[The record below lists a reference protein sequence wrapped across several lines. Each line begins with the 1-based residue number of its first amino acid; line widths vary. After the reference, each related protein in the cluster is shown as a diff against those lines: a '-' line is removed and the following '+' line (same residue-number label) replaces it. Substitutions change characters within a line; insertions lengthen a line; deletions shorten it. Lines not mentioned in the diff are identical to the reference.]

1 MFSRDNSALGRLLAT
16 FCLQG
21 LISLEDLD
29 SPSSGW
35 EALEAA
41 RAAANRRA
49 MRTKLPPPY
58 FPGLPWRNLA
68 REWIAA
74 HPAEWEAMLIK
85 TLNDEP
91 NPIPAHPL
99 HGL

>member
-1 MFSRDNSALGRLLAT
+1 MFSPDSAALGRLLAT

-29 SPSSGW
+29 NPSAGW
-35 EALEAA
+35 QELETA
-41 RAAANRRA
+41 RSLANRYA
-49 MRTKLPPPY
+49 MRTKTPMPYPPGQPH
-58 FPGLPWRNLA
+58 RNLA

-85 TLNDEP
+85 TLNEEP
-91 NPIPAHPL
+91 EPISPHPL
-99 HGL
+99 YGL

>member
-1 MFSRDNSALGRLLAT
+1 MFSPNSSALGRLLAT

-29 SPSSGW
+29 NPSSTW
-35 EALEAA
+35 EALEAV
-41 RAAANRRA
+41 RTAANRHA
-49 MRTKLPPPY
+49 MRSKLPPPY
-58 FPGLPWRNLA
+58 PPGQPWRNLA

-91 NPIPAHPL
+91 DPIPAHPL